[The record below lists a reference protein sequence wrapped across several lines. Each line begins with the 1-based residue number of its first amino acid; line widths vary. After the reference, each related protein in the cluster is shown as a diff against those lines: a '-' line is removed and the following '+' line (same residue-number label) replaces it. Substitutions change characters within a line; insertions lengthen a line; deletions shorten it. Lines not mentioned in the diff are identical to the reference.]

1 MSDFRRWMCII
12 FIEMDR
18 QRAYTE
24 MLERYRPLVWRMC
37 WFRARGNWD
46 RCNDLVQEVS
56 IALWLHFD
64 ALRPDATPAEKR
76 AWIYWQ
82 CRSTLDLQ
90 RRLQKPPM
98 QPLTTLL
105 EETVADEDTRHTQ
118 EEIEELMAALSPE
131 EQRLVSLYL
140 EGYKTKEIANLMNL
154 SHDTVYQ
161 RMHRAVGKA
170 RKAMLLALLLL
181 VASTVAVAVVPQ
193 WRQRVFS
200 SGEPAAE
207 DTVPINVPAVP
218 SPAPPVEIDSVQP
231 QEESSV
237 SEAREVQPPIEHI
250 NFSSTDFISFGEA
263 PPPPSVRQLRPATIA
278 ITGSILTVSGLD
290 GEWVVFYDRYGRV
303 VSSKRCQGICTF
315 ELPSKLG
322 CFYGIYQYNLY
333 AGDTLWIKMRI

>member
-18 QRAYTE
+18 QSAYTE
-24 MLERYRPLVWRMC
+24 LLERYRPLVWRMC

-90 RRLQKPPM
+90 RRLQKPSM

-118 EEIEELMAALSPE
+118 EEMEELMAALSHE
-131 EQRLVSLYL
+131 EQRLVGLYL
-140 EGYKTKEIANLMNL
+140 EGYKTKEIADLMNL

-161 RMHRAVGKA
+161 RMHRALGKA
-170 RKAMLLALLLL
+170 RKAMLLTLLLL
-181 VASTVAVAVVPQ
+181 VASTVAIAVVPQ
-193 WRQRVFS
+193 WRQRVFNG
-200 SGEPAAE
+200 GEPAAE
-207 DTVPINVPAVP
+207 DTLPVSVPAPVATVAP
-218 SPAPPVEIDSVQP
+218 GVVDTLPAPIEIDTLLP
-231 QEESSV
+231 
-237 SEAREVQPPIEHI
+237 REMPPPVEHI
-250 NFSSTDFISFGEA
+250 NFSTIDFASFGDT
-263 PPPPSVRQLRPATIA
+263 PPPPSAKRLLPATIS

-290 GEWVVFYDRYGRV
+290 GEWVILYDKYGRV
-303 VSSKRCQGICTF
+303 LSSKRCRGMCTF
-315 ELPSKLG
+315 PIKG
-322 CFYGIYQYNLY
+322 CFYGTYQYNLPV
-333 AGDTLWIKMRI
+333 GDTLWIKI

>member
-105 EETVADEDTRHTQ
+105 EETVADEDARHTQ
-118 EEIEELMAALSPE
+118 EEIEHLMASLSPE
-131 EQRLVSLYL
+131 EQRLVGLYL
-140 EGYKTKEIANLMNL
+140 EGYKTKEIADLMNL

-161 RMHRAVGKA
+161 RMHRVVGKA
-170 RKAMLLALLLL
+170 RKAMVVVFLLL
-181 VASTVAVAVVPQ
+181 VATSIAIAVVPS
-193 WRQRVFS
+193 WRQRTHFLSVSLPRSPLPSRQWPLIACRNPWKSTPWYLVRCRHLLSTSTSPQRILSLSATPLPHPLPS
-200 SGEPAAE
+200 SGCQR
-207 DTVPINVPAVP
+207 P
-218 SPAPPVEIDSVQP
+218 SPSRA
-231 QEESSV
+231 
-237 SEAREVQPPIEHI
+237 
-250 NFSSTDFISFGEA
+250 
-263 PPPPSVRQLRPATIA
+263 
-278 ITGSILTVSGLD
+278 
-290 GEWVVFYDRYGRV
+290 VFLLSAV
-303 VSSKRCQGICTF
+303 
-315 ELPSKLG
+315 
-322 CFYGIYQYNLY
+322 
-333 AGDTLWIKMRI
+333 

>member
-1 MSDFRRWMCII
+1 MCII

-24 MLERYRPLVWRMC
+24 LLERYRPLVWRMC

-105 EETVADEDTRHTQ
+105 EETVADEDARHTQ
-118 EEIEELMAALSPE
+118 EEIEHLMAALSPE
-131 EQRLVSLYL
+131 EQRLVGLYL
-140 EGYKTKEIANLMNL
+140 EGYKTKEIADLMNL

-161 RMHRAVGKA
+161 RMHRVVGKA
-170 RKAMLLALLLL
+170 RKAMVVVFLLL
-181 VASTVAVAVVPQ
+181 VATSIAIAVVPS

-200 SGEPAAE
+200 SGEPAAA
-207 DTVPINVPAVP
+207 DTLPVSVPAPVAPAQSPVIVDSVSKPMEIDTLVP
-218 SPAPPVEIDSVQP
+218 REVPPPV
-231 QEESSV
+231 
-237 SEAREVQPPIEHI
+237 EHI
-250 NFSSTDFISFGEA
+250 NFSTTDFIAFGDT
-263 PPPPSVRQLRPATIA
+263 PPPPSAKQWLPATIA
-278 ITGSILTVSGLD
+278 ITGSILTISGLD
-290 GEWVVFYDRYGRV
+290 GEWVILYDKYGRV
-303 VSSKRCQGICTF
+303 LSSKRCRGMCTF
-315 ELPSKLG
+315 QIPVGKG
-322 CFYGIYQYNLY
+322 CYYGTYQYNLPV
-333 AGDTLWIKMRI
+333 GDTLWIKMRI

>member
-1 MSDFRRWMCII
+1 MGLSR
-12 FIEMDR
+12 
-18 QRAYTE
+18 
-24 MLERYRPLVWRMC
+24 
-37 WFRARGNWD
+37 
-46 RCNDLVQEVS
+46 EV
-56 IALWLHFD
+56 
-64 ALRPDATPAEKR
+64 
-76 AWIYWQ
+76 
-82 CRSTLDLQ
+82 
-90 RRLQKPPM
+90 
-98 QPLTTLL
+98 
-105 EETVADEDTRHTQ
+105 
-118 EEIEELMAALSPE
+118 
-131 EQRLVSLYL
+131 
-140 EGYKTKEIANLMNL
+140 
-154 SHDTVYQ
+154 VYQ
-161 RMHRAVGKA
+161 RLHRALGKA
-170 RKAMLLALLLL
+170 RKALLVLFLLL

-218 SPAPPVEIDSVQP
+218 TPAPPVEIDSVQP
-231 QEESSV
+231 QEETSV
-237 SEAREVQPPIEHI
+237 PEAREVQPPIEHI